1 MPQAWDSLK
10 VFVSI
15 SFVVLSKFYFS
26 KLYIILFTRDRTF
39 VVRGARVKVYKVLIY
54 RYNFI
59 FSTKEG
65 LFLQTISVSFI
76 LIAIKLIDLKDRI
89 ATHIAALT
97 LYIVLQFVHFLDP
110 PAALMSPLFPL
121 LPHCCSVHSKVAP
134 LLFCHHLEAKHDEGS
149 L

>member
-89 ATHIAALT
+89 ATHIAAFT
-97 LYIVLQFVHFLDP
+97 LYIVLQIVHFLDP
-110 PAALMSPLFPL
+110 PATLMGPLFPL
-121 LPHCCSVHSKVAP
+121 LPHCCSVNSKVAS
-134 LLFCHHLEAKHDEGS
+134 LLFRHHLEAKHEGS

>member
-97 LYIVLQFVHFLDP
+97 LYIALHFLDS

-121 LPHCCSVHSKVAP
+121 LPHCCSVHCKVAP
-134 LLFCHHLEAKHDEGS
+134 LLFCHHLHSSKT
-149 L
+149 

>member
-97 LYIVLQFVHFLDP
+97 LYIVLC
-110 PAALMSPLFPL
+110 PLFRSSCHPHEPPL
-121 LPHCCSVHSKVAP
+121 PSLASLLQCPQQSYLSPVLPSP
-134 LLFCHHLEAKHDEGS
+134 
-149 L
+149 

>member
-1 MPQAWDSLK
+1 M
-10 VFVSI
+10 SI

-26 KLYIILFTRDRTF
+26 KLWALFTRDRTF

-76 LIAIKLIDLKDRI
+76 LIAITLIDLKD
-89 ATHIAALT
+89 TFQHSLFT
-97 LYIVLQFVHFLDP
+97 L
-110 PAALMSPLFPL
+110 
-121 LPHCCSVHSKVAP
+121 
-134 LLFCHHLEAKHDEGS
+134 
-149 L
+149 

>member
-97 LYIVLQFVHFLDP
+97 LYILLQFVHFLDSS
-110 PAALMSPLFPL
+110 AALMSPLFPL
-121 LPHCCSVHSKVAP
+121 LPHCCSVHSKVTS
-134 LLFCHHLEAKHDEGS
+134 LLFCHHLQAKHKGS